1 MNSFLR
7 VQVVLLPF
15 PTNFSCFVPTDKW
28 SLRRVHGLPLEH
40 VGVKGEE
47 TVQGVGVGGHTVAP
61 HGAADHGENMAAVP
75 LDDGVAEHQLVLSVD
90 GWMDGYTS
98 GSNNHFTFLEADRN

>member
-61 HGAADHGENMAAVP
+61 HGAADHGENMAVVP
-75 LDDGVAEHQLVLSVD
+75 LDDGVAEHQLVLSVG
-90 GWMDGYTS
+90 GWMDTHLGQTTTT
-98 GSNNHFTFLEADRN
+98 HF